1 MILKLF
7 DYIQVLINFL
17 EPKKTKR
24 ERKIKNRNHNSLL
37 DHGNFEEKHNEKK
50 KDGKKTRKQKT
61 KQNKQKFI

>member
-24 ERKIKNRNHNSLL
+24 ERKRKSRNHNSLL

-50 KDGKKTRKQKT
+50 RWKKNKEKKDEAK
-61 KQNKQKFI
+61 